1 MKFVYSYVILGP
13 KVKEIREKLNIS
25 QRELAKEIGVTQS
38 HICYIENGLRQTT
51 VQILCNICNVL
62 GCRPDDLLFERL
74 EEEPEEEE
82 LEE

>member
-62 GCRPDDLLFERL
+62 GCRPDDLLFEKF
-74 EEEPEEEE
+74 EEEPEEE
-82 LEE
+82 LEEG

>member
-62 GCRPDDLLFERL
+62 ECRPDDLLFEKF
-74 EEEPEEEE
+74 EEEPEE
-82 LEE
+82 LEEG

>member
-38 HICYIENGLRQTT
+38 HICYMENGLRLTT
-51 VQILCNICNVL
+51 V
-62 GCRPDDLLFERL
+62 
-74 EEEPEEEE
+74 
-82 LEE
+82 